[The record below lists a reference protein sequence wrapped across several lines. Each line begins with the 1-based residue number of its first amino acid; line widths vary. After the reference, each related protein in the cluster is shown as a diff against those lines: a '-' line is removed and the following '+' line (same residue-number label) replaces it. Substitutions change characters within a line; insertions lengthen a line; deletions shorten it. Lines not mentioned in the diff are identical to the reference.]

1 MESTEPTSNDFP
13 GSRLLP
19 SRWADLGA
27 KAFGWLF
34 EDGRSNGDSAHP
46 EPEEERRRAGTAG
59 TAGATESES
68 ARKLRFWFSERNRHT
83 L

>member
-1 MESTEPTSNDFP
+1 METTEPTSNNFP

-34 EDGRSNGDSAHP
+34 ADGRSNGDSAYH
-46 EPEEERRRAGTAG
+46 EPERERRRAGA
-59 TAGATESES
+59 AGATNSES